1 MKQDQQRIQSMLL
14 STVSMLCRNGV
25 QFDRELKVEGLIG
38 ITIDNDEVFLVHI
51 DENMCSAT
59 QDTQIAMRITESRKR
74 TSEDSVSKHSRPQ
87 PQHSVVEIK
96 PLGSDVLTDVPEPG
110 IVSET
115 PASPQKRRKRRRS
128 KSSENSTGSPAHL
141 TVTEDDSN
149 ASNSI
154 IIKAEPVDD
163 DLEIVDADETR
174 TTSSSELPGE
184 IASSFAG
191 FGDISS
197 QSFDSHTDHKTD
209 NRDSLVAQSSAFV
222 TGLVKK
228 DDTGQNS
235 SWNTLGLVAGIPV
248 VGATPAQEVLD
259 TDWTLPSA
267 GRKNVPAAVQ
277 GSTQSGEMV
286 GTSLLYHNEMQT
298 QLFPTQ
304 VQLAVLYSSS
314 SCILREIF
322 YTWKLL
328 VINGHKRNR
337 QFLMINV

>member
-25 QFDRELKVEGLIG
+25 QFQRELKVEGLIG
-38 ITIDNDEVFLVHI
+38 ITIDNDKVFLVHI
-51 DENMCSAT
+51 DEKMCSAT
-59 QDTQIAMRITESRKR
+59 QDTQIAMTVTESRKR
-74 TSEDSVSKHSRPQ
+74 TNEDSVQARSKHSGPQ
-87 PQHSVVEIK
+87 SAHSVVEIK
-96 PLGSDVLTDVPEPG
+96 PLGSDLLSDVPEPG

-128 KSSENSTGSPAHL
+128 KSSENSICSPAQL

-149 ASNSI
+149 ASSSI
-154 IIKAEPVDD
+154 IIKPEPVDD

-228 DDTGQNS
+228 DDTGQSS

-248 VGATPAQEVLD
+248 VGAAPAQEVLD

-277 GSTQSGEMV
+277 ENAQSGEMV

-298 QLFPTQ
+298 QLFQ
-304 VQLAVLYSSS
+304 RRY
-314 SCILREIF
+314 
-322 YTWKLL
+322 
-328 VINGHKRNR
+328 N
-337 QFLMINV
+337 

>member
-1 MKQDQQRIQSMLL
+1 MKQDHQRIQNMLL

-38 ITIDNDEVFLVHI
+38 ITIDDDEVFLVHV
-51 DENMCSAT
+51 DEKMCSAT
-59 QDTQIAMRITESRKR
+59 ENTQITMTVTEPRKR
-74 TSEDSVSKHSRPQ
+74 PNEDSVSKHSRPQ

-96 PLGSDVLTDVPEPG
+96 PLGSDLLSDVSEPG

-128 KSSENSTGSPAHL
+128 KSSENNTCSPAQL

-154 IIKAEPVDD
+154 IIKPEPVNDD
-163 DLEIVDADETR
+163 IKIIDAEETS

-197 QSFDSHTDHKTD
+197 QSFDSHSDHKTD

-228 DDTGQNS
+228 DDSIGQSS
-235 SWNTLGLVAGIPV
+235 SWNPLGLVPGIPV
-248 VGATPAQEVLD
+248 VSAAPTQEVLD
-259 TDWTLPSA
+259 TDWTLPST
-267 GRKNVPAAVQ
+267 GRKNVPAAIQ
-277 GSTQSGEMV
+277 GSIQSGEMV
-286 GTSLLYHNEMQT
+286 GTSIFFFITMRCKHNCFQRG
-298 QLFPTQ
+298 
-304 VQLAVLYSSS
+304 Y
-314 SCILREIF
+314 
-322 YTWKLL
+322 
-328 VINGHKRNR
+328 N
-337 QFLMINV
+337 